1 MVKKVRL
8 PVYTELVISEQNT
21 AIKAPDG
28 SIQFVSYPK
37 TIKVENKEYF
47 DVKDQYL
54 SFINNY
60 RESIN
65 EDFIGGMP
73 VTLEKNCMKQLLR
86 INPVTNSLVYG
97 MTLKVDGER
106 FLMFNSKEGFIY
118 FIDRSLNMFYF
129 ENTNGTR
136 HRLNPDIVKPFLFDG
151 ELVTYKSGEF
161 EFLIFDTLFYQNSSI
176 VQSWMEYHYD
186 QRFII
191 LQQAVDTVL
200 SPFYSS
206 TFTDNQFFCSYKKW
220 FPITTILETNDI
232 YKYIDNITNETRL
245 KKFSLISDGIIL
257 QPFDKPYIPFK
268 PWNMYDNVQFKWK
281 PSEDQTVD
289 FKIKIIN
296 NSNWHL
302 LTKTDQV
309 FNVSQKVGKPVP
321 ATCIPTSKNIRE
333 FKDGDVAEFVL
344 QTKFNPQKNLFTL
357 VRARTE
363 KGANSYDTVMSA
375 LEAAVNP
382 FKLDILK
389 PALELITKG
398 IKGNDI
404 KKYMN
409 NFSKSQLILCILKES
424 LFFTDKEKNEIRE
437 VYLKYLNIKSVQRV
451 KIDERDLEVEI
462 TEGNLRPTTLH
473 SRYIPQKIE
482 LKGTNELELR
492 LFKRGKK
499 GNILDKFTF
508 FYLYDFLKQNFPVTR
523 TKLIDVSLNL
533 PDESG
538 KYRST
543 YANIE
548 DIQNGTPIENI
559 YKKKID
565 NFIFFP
571 TDKGQ
576 KLYNNIVFKL
586 EYSKELISNKII
598 RLTSDINNRIINNN
612 IRFKDRHSY
621 NINKYWRLDL
631 TKVISTYNINEI
643 KNETYEIE
651 CEYVGDYSVSFD
663 KFISS
668 LSNLYMFLLN
678 NSSYC

>member
-1 MVKKVRL
+1 
-8 PVYTELVISEQNT
+8 
-21 AIKAPDG
+21 
-28 SIQFVSYPK
+28 
-37 TIKVENKEYF
+37 
-47 DVKDQYL
+47 
-54 SFINNY
+54 
-60 RESIN
+60 
-65 EDFIGGMP
+65 
-73 VTLEKNCMKQLLR
+73 
-86 INPVTNSLVYG
+86 
-97 MTLKVDGER
+97 
-106 FLMFNSKEGFIY
+106 
-118 FIDRSLNMFYF
+118 
-129 ENTNGTR
+129 
-136 HRLNPDIVKPFLFDG
+136 
-151 ELVTYKSGEF
+151 
-161 EFLIFDTLFYQNSSI
+161 
-176 VQSWMEYHYD
+176 
-186 QRFII
+186 
-191 LQQAVDTVL
+191 
-200 SPFYSS
+200 
-206 TFTDNQFFCSYKKW
+206 
-220 FPITTILETNDI
+220 
-232 YKYIDNITNETRL
+232 
-245 KKFSLISDGIIL
+245 
-257 QPFDKPYIPFK
+257 
-268 PWNMYDNVQFKWK
+268 
-281 PSEDQTVD
+281 
-289 FKIKIIN
+289 
-296 NSNWHL
+296 
-302 LTKTDQV
+302 
-309 FNVSQKVGKPVP
+309 
-321 ATCIPTSKNIRE
+321 
-333 FKDGDVAEFVL
+333 
-344 QTKFNPQKNLFTL
+344 
-357 VRARTE
+357 
-363 KGANSYDTVMSA
+363 
-375 LEAAVNP
+375 
-382 FKLDILK
+382 
-389 PALELITKG
+389 
-398 IKGNDI
+398 
-404 KKYMN
+404 
-409 NFSKSQLILCILKES
+409 
-424 LFFTDKEKNEIRE
+424 
-437 VYLKYLNIKSVQRV
+437 
-451 KIDERDLEVEI
+451 
-462 TEGNLRPTTLH
+462 
-473 SRYIPQKIE
+473 
-482 LKGTNELELR
+482 LELR

>member
-1 MVKKVRL
+1 
-8 PVYTELVISEQNT
+8 
-21 AIKAPDG
+21 
-28 SIQFVSYPK
+28 
-37 TIKVENKEYF
+37 
-47 DVKDQYL
+47 
-54 SFINNY
+54 
-60 RESIN
+60 
-65 EDFIGGMP
+65 
-73 VTLEKNCMKQLLR
+73 
-86 INPVTNSLVYG
+86 

-106 FLMFNSKEGFIY
+106 FLMFNSNEGFIY

-151 ELVTYKSGEF
+151 ELVTYKSEEF
-161 EFLIFDTLFYQNSSI
+161 EFLIFDTLFYQNSST
-176 VQSWMEYHYD
+176 VQSWMEYPYD

-200 SPFYSS
+200 SPFYLSN
-206 TFTDNQFFCSYKKW
+206 FTDNQFFCSYKKW

-232 YKYIDNITNETRL
+232 YKYIDNTTNETRL
-245 KKFSLISDGIIL
+245 KKFRLISDGIIL
-257 QPFDKPYIPFK
+257 QAFDKPYIPFK

-296 NSNWHL
+296 NSNWNL

-309 FNVSQKVGKPVP
+309 FNVSQKVGKPLP
-321 ATCIPTSKNIRE
+321 ATCIPTPKNIRE

-344 QTKFNPQKNLFTL
+344 QNKFNPQKNLFTL

-375 LEAAVNP
+375 LEAAANP
-382 FKLDILK
+382 FKLDILR

-398 IKGNDI
+398 IQGNDI
-404 KKYMN
+404 KQYIS
-409 NFSKSQLILCILKES
+409 NFSKSQLILCILKDS
-424 LFFTDKEKNEIRE
+424 LFFTDKEQNEIRDI
-437 VYLKYLNIKSVQRV
+437 YLKYINIKSVQSV
-451 KIDERDLEVEI
+451 KREVESV
-462 TEGNLRPTTLH
+462 EREVESVKGNLRSTALR
-473 SRYIPQKIE
+473 SRYIPEKIE
-482 LKGTNELELR
+482 IKGNNELEIR
-492 LFKRGKK
+492 IFKRGKK

-523 TKLIDVSLNL
+523 TKLIDISENL
-533 PDESG
+533 PNESG

-543 YANIE
+543 YTSIE
-548 DIQNGTPIENI
+548 DIRNGKSIENI
-559 YKKKID
+559 YKKPID

-586 EYSKELISNKII
+586 EYSKELVSDKII
-598 RLTSDINNRIINNN
+598 KLTSDNSRIINNN

-651 CEYVGDYSVSFD
+651 CEYIGENSVPFD